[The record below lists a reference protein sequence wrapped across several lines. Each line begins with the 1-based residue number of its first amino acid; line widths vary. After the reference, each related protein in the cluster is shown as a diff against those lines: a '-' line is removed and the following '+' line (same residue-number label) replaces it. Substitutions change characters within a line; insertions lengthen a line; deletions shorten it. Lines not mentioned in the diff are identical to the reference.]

1 MELTDTKIIT
11 ASIAGVA
18 GILGAVIGGFFKTL
32 SSKQKILELNQNY
45 NQKLQDNYLEK
56 AREYTESVYAPL
68 SIALAKLS
76 YGFRKYQ
83 FNIERNDENE
93 LLLQLTVVIEEFNSI
108 VMELMSKGAGAFLT
122 TELDERLQSFGAF
135 LDASKNAEYATL
147 KMILGFALPFFGSGY
162 QEMESRISGR
172 FTRILWIPRLSVS
185 LGSIG
190 VSYEAREIL
199 AAPLSSRDF
208 EERFV
213 RDTHIINVLIKEVT
227 LGAKAK
233 HMLDVKI

>member
-1 MELTDTKIIT
+1 MEFTDTKIIT
-11 ASIAGVA
+11 ALIAGTA
-18 GILGAVIGGFFKTL
+18 GILGAVIGGYYKAL
-32 SSKQKILELNQNY
+32 SAKQKILELNQNY

-76 YGFRKYQ
+76 YAFRQYQ
-83 FNIERNDENE
+83 INTGKIDEHV
-93 LLLQLTVVIEEFNSI
+93 LLTQLSSAIEEFNSV

-135 LDASKNAEYATL
+135 LDASKNAEHATL
-147 KMILGFALPFFGSGY
+147 KMIFGFALPFLGSGF
-162 QEMESRISGR
+162 QETERRFSGR
-172 FTRILWIPRLSVS
+172 FARTLWSPRLAIS
-185 LGSIG
+185 LGGLGI
-190 VSYEAREIL
+190 SYEAKEIL

-213 RDTHIINVLIKEVT
+213 RDSHIINVLIKEVT

-233 HMLDVKI
+233 HTLNSKS

>member
-83 FNIERNDENE
+83 INIERNDENE
-93 LLLQLTVVIEEFNSI
+93 LLLQLAVVIEEFNSI

-135 LDASKNAEYATL
+135 LDASKNAEYVTL

-185 LGSIG
+185 LGSLG